1 MFSSGVA
8 GMLGRPDLAS
18 NYGSYMATPTSGGGS
33 VGNFGQ
39 VATSG
44 GSFMG
49 ANLSTSISGNVATGQ
64 LSLGLVMAMV
74 VAMLLTYWWTHQHQH

>member
-1 MFSSGVA
+1 MFSNGVA

-18 NYGSYMATPTSGGGS
+18 NYGTYMATPTTGGGS

-44 GSFMG
+44 GSFLG
-49 ANLSTSISGNVATGQ
+49 GNLSTSVSGNVATGQ
-64 LSLGLVMAMV
+64 LSLGLVAALIVFM
-74 VAMLLTYWWTHQHQH
+74 MLAYMWTHGHQH